1 VKGPLSYAGFR
12 AVFASQV
19 FSLLAVG
26 LLTVALSLSAYSIG
40 GNQAGGQV
48 LGFLLALK
56 MVAYVVIAPLAETAL
71 AGHPRKAIM
80 VALNAGRMLLLLP
93 MIVATEIWQIAALA
107 FAFFALSSAFTPL
120 FQSVIPD
127 IFPDE
132 ETYTR
137 ALAYSRIAYTL
148 EAVLS
153 PVVAAVV
160 LRVVASESLFLFAAL
175 SFAASIAALAIAR
188 FPKDYVSD
196 EKGPFLQ
203 RAAKGMNIYLRT
215 PRLKGLFLLNIALS
229 MAMAWVLVNTVV
241 YAGNR
246 LGDPKYYF
254 PILMASYGIGA
265 AMGAVLVPSVVM
277 TTGERRVMVSGG
289 WIFAALGGMILLP
302 LPLSGM
308 LTLWAGF
315 GFASSLVLTPGGLV
329 IARSA
334 AAKDRA
340 SVFAAQFS
348 LSHAGWL
355 VAYPLAGWLAV
366 RIGLENALVALSVLC
381 ALTVLVATRVW
392 KASDTS
398 EVPHN
403 HPELAPDHPHMKECH
418 ATGPDNRHVHLFHI
432 DALHPHWAK
441 PCEG

>member
-1 VKGPLSYAGFR
+1 MGPLSYAAFR
-12 AVFASQV
+12 AVFAAQV
-19 FSLLAVG
+19 FSLFAVG

-40 GNQAGGQV
+40 GDEAGGQL

-56 MVAYVVIAPLAETAL
+56 MVAYVLLAPLAETAL
-71 AGHPRKAIM
+71 AGRRRKTTMI
-80 VALNAGRMLLLLP
+80 ALDVGRMLLLLP
-93 MIVATEIWQIAALA
+93 MFFATEAWQIAALA

-127 IFPDE
+127 ILPDE

-160 LRVVASESLFLFAAL
+160 LRVVASENLFLFAAL
-175 SFAASIAALAIAR
+175 AFSGSIAALAIAR
-188 FPKDYVSD
+188 FPRDHVTD
-196 EKGPFLQ
+196 GKGPFLK

-215 PRLKGLFLLNIALS
+215 PRLRGLFLLNFALS
-229 MAMAWVLVNTVV
+229 LAMAWVLVNTVV
-241 YAGNR
+241 YAGSR
-246 LGDPKYYF
+246 LKDVEYYF

-265 AMGAVLVPSVVM
+265 AIGAVLVPRAVKLA
-277 TTGERRVMVSGG
+277 GERQVMVAGG
-289 WIFAALGGMILLP
+289 WIFALLGGLIMLP
-302 LPLSGM
+302 LPISGL

-315 GFASSLVLTPGGLV
+315 GLASSLVLTPGGLV

-334 AAKDRA
+334 DAKDRA

-366 RIGLENALVALSVLC
+366 WIGLENALVALSVLC
-381 ALTVLVATRVW
+381 ALTVLAATRVW

-398 EVPHN
+398 KVAHC
-403 HPELAPDHPHMKECH
+403 HPELAPDHPHLKECH
-418 ATGPDNRHVHLFHI
+418 ATGPDKKHVHAFHI
-432 DALHPHWAK
+432 DALHPHWVK
-441 PCEG
+441 PRAG